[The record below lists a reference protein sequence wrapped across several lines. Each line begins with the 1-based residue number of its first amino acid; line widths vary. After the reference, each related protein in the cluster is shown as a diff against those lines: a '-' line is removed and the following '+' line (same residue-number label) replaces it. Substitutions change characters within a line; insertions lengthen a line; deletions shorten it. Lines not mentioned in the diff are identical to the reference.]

1 MPRNHQNDSE
11 SLEKSFQN
19 RSREKLR
26 ASKIDSESVV
36 GPSWDASW
44 QPRAFRERLGSVS
57 GHPRRV
63 PGAPQE
69 PPKAPRDVRKSAR
82 EHMRERRGDQNQRQ
96 VVSWSGKTKF
106 LSRGSCAKQQP
117 SHFSSIFWDFL
128 LCCEVCEPLKVLRL
142 LAKTKVRPFALRVKS
157 LARCNL
163 EKPLKSVPRSTRN
176 RRKSHLGA
184 SRAPFS
190 VDFGRSKQLGR
201 ATQSDSGRFERLGE

>member
-1 MPRNHQNDSE
+1 MRGHTASQSPAISKQLPRELCEISMILLVSRLVPRNHQNDSE

-19 RSREKLR
+19 RSRERLR

-69 PPKAPRDVRKSAR
+69 PPKTPRDVRKSAR

-106 LSRGSCAKQQP
+106 LSRGSCTKQ
-117 SHFSSIFWDFL
+117 
-128 LCCEVCEPLKVLRL
+128 
-142 LAKTKVRPFALRVKS
+142 
-157 LARCNL
+157 
-163 EKPLKSVPRSTRN
+163 
-176 RRKSHLGA
+176 
-184 SRAPFS
+184 
-190 VDFGRSKQLGR
+190 
-201 ATQSDSGRFERLGE
+201 